1 MNAEDKLTE
10 IWVHLAQMNTSLLLI
25 ASAYT
30 QDDAELAKFV
40 ANQHALAEGIR
51 ARAKRR

>member
-1 MNAEDKLTE
+1 VNADDKLTE
-10 IWVHLAQMNTSLLLI
+10 IWVHLAQMNASLQLI

-30 QDDAELAKFV
+30 EDDFELAKFV

-51 ARAKRR
+51 MRAKRR